1 MKVAVWGTGN
11 VGRPA
16 IRAVLNHAELE
27 LVGVI
32 VSSDAKAGRDAGE
45 LAGVA
50 PVGVI
55 ATQDAASVLALGLD
69 AMIYTASADIRPDEA
84 MADLLSCLKA
94 GCNVVSTSFYDFLH
108 PELAPAETREKVEAA
123 CREGNATLFVSGID
137 PGWAMDIMPIFA
149 SGMVSGITQIRCQ
162 EIFNYALYDAPDIV
176 RYVIGFGQ
184 PMEELPLMLHSE
196 VLLKIWEPM
205 VRLVAQG
212 LNIELDEVTT
222 QVERR
227 PLERSVDVPGMGTF
241 EKGGQGAFRFE
252 VMGMK
257 NGKPLVIAEHI
268 TRIDADCATDW
279 PYPPTEGGCHRV
291 LISGDPDLDI
301 TIHAHDHFDAGAA
314 AGGNAT
320 AANRLVNAIHAVCA
334 ASAGIV
340 SPLDLSAPTGAPQI
354 KY

>member
-16 IRAVLNHAELE
+16 IRAVLNHAQLE

-32 VSSDAKAGRDAGE
+32 VSSEAKVGRDAGE

-50 PVGVI
+50 PVGLK
-55 ATQDAASVLALGLD
+55 ATLDYDAVLAQGLD

-84 MADLLSCLKA
+84 LADLLTCLRA

-108 PELAPAETREKVEAA
+108 PALAPRESMDKVEAA
-123 CREGNATLFVSGID
+123 CHEGKASLFVSGID
-137 PGWAMDIMPIFA
+137 PGWAMDIMPVFG

-212 LNIELDEVTT
+212 VNVELDEVTT

-227 PLERSVDVPGMGTF
+227 PLEKSVDVKGMGTF

-257 NGKPLVIAEHI
+257 NGKPLIVAEHI
-268 TRIDADCATDW
+268 TRIDASCAPDW
-279 PYPPTEGGCHRV
+279 PYPPNEGGCHRV
-291 LISGDPDLDI
+291 LISGDPDLEI
-301 TIHAHDHFDAGAA
+301 TVHGHDHHDSGAA

-320 AANRLVNAIHAVCA
+320 AANRVVNAIPAVCGA
-334 ASAGIV
+334 APGVV
-340 SPLDLSAPTGAPQI
+340 SPWDLPAITGAAQI
-354 KY
+354 KC

>member
-16 IRAVLNHAELE
+16 IRAVLNHAQLE

-32 VSSDAKAGRDAGE
+32 VSSEAKVGRDAGE

-50 PVGVI
+50 PVGLK
-55 ATQDAASVLALGLD
+55 ATLDYDAVLAQGLD

-84 MADLLSCLKA
+84 LADLLTCLRA

-108 PELAPAETREKVEAA
+108 PALAPRESMDKVEAA
-123 CREGNATLFVSGID
+123 CQEGKASLFVSGID
-137 PGWAMDIMPIFA
+137 PGWAMDIMPVFG

-212 LNIELDEVTT
+212 VNVELDEVTT

-227 PLERSVDVPGMGTF
+227 PLEKSVDVKGMGTF

-257 NGKPLVIAEHI
+257 NGKPLIVAEHI
-268 TRIDADCATDW
+268 TRIDA
-279 PYPPTEGGCHRV
+279 
-291 LISGDPDLDI
+291 
-301 TIHAHDHFDAGAA
+301 
-314 AGGNAT
+314 
-320 AANRLVNAIHAVCA
+320 
-334 ASAGIV
+334 
-340 SPLDLSAPTGAPQI
+340 
-354 KY
+354 